1 MNTEHYNSQKGFVAL
16 FAVLIS
22 IIVVAIAIGIAN
34 ISYKEIIL
42 STEARNANTA
52 FFNADTGAE
61 CALYADQGAK
71 LFAGDPPNV
80 NDVPCADTNIV
91 WDSNLGGGGDLTYT
105 SDFQL
110 SGFCVKVSV
119 AKHVLTPDGSGT
131 ETRIES
137 KGYNASCNDID
148 MNNGYTTDS
157 GYSNDRIV
165 ERAVRVR
172 IPETTVVTP

>member
-1 MNTEHYNSQKGFVAL
+1 MNTSHYNSQKGFVAL

-71 LFAGDPPNV
+71 VFAGDPPNV
-80 NDVPCADTNIV
+80 NDVPCADTSIV
-91 WDSNLGGGGDLTYT
+91 WDGDGKTPPTYT
-105 SDFQL
+105 SQFEL
-110 SGFCVKVSV
+110 SGFCVNVV
-119 AKHVLTPDGSGT
+119 IAKHTLSLDGSGT

-137 KGYNASCNDID
+137 KGYNASCTELANNYDSAT
-148 MNNGYTTDS
+148 NGYI
-157 GYSNDRIV
+157 NDRIV

-172 IPETTVVTP
+172 IPEATVVTP